1 MVPGTSGFAGGGIYF
16 ATCRKDT
23 DRKAQRKGAFACP
36 LRVQGILEC
45 RVCLGRAKRISPNGN
60 RLITY
65 PSLKLDE
72 YDSVLIPRP
81 NGHEHVIYD
90 ANQVVSIRRVYT
102 WW

>member
-23 DRKAQRKGAFACP
+23 DRKAQRKGAY
-36 LRVQGILEC
+36 LEC

-60 RLITY
+60 SLITY